1 MSPVTGA
8 AGKASSAG
16 TYDATLKGTDNHPA
30 DRALAARLAE
40 ICPELGRVARANRDY
55 LGAAVLLA
63 ASHLGVRQFLDLGCG
78 FPARGGV
85 LESVLATADDTRIAC
100 VDSDRDIAD
109 PRYGYQA
116 VLDEQGIT
124 RARMVLA
131 DLTKPDQVTGHPA
144 MAGLIDSGQPVMVIL
159 GAVLHYW
166 DAAEGRR
173 IIAGYMDWLP
183 PGSAAAVT
191 VVACPDRARYE
202 AMRQAWRAGTGFGYS
217 DLHSDDDSVVA
228 GLFGDLI
235 MLNPGAGPVA
245 GVRQAGQPR
254 TRAYLA
260 GGIGIKRK
268 ALAAVLLL
276 GGGERLVEQDHGGG
290 IEREAARPRVGGEP
304 VLQRRDDAQCQ
315 HHLLGLLRLLIPA

>member
-131 DLTKPDQVTGHPA
+131 DLTKPEEVAGHPA
-144 MAGLIDSGQPVMVIL
+144 VRGLIDFGEPVMAVF
-159 GAVLHYW
+159 GACLHYW
-166 DAAEGRR
+166 PAAFGREVV
-173 IIAGYMDWLP
+173 AGYTARMAQ
-183 PGSAAAVT
+183 GSGAVIT
-191 VVACPDRARYE
+191 VVACPDPCKHA
-202 AMRQAWRAGTGFGYS
+202 AMRDAWRAGTGLGFEAYRDG
-217 DLHSDDDSVVA
+217 DA
-228 GLFGDLI
+228 AALFGDLRV
-235 MLNPGAGPVA
+235 LPGAGRLS
-245 GVRQAGQPR
+245 GVWCPEGRRPADC
-254 TRAYLA
+254 YLA
-260 GGIGIKRK
+260 GGIAVKDWDRAGI
-268 ALAAVLLL
+268 AVP
-276 GGGERLVEQDHGGG
+276 
-290 IEREAARPRVGGEP
+290 RPG
-304 VLQRRDDAQCQ
+304 
-315 HHLLGLLRLLIPA
+315 